1 MKTKKEIQIFHQR
14 RKLKRSNKRLW
25 GGMLPLAM
33 TPHNEG
39 IKLVAEMFS
48 SNTWGIMH
56 TNNA

>member
-25 GGMLPLAM
+25 VEMLPLDM
-33 TPHNEG
+33 TPHKED

-48 SNTWGIMH
+48 PNAWGIMH
-56 TNNA
+56 ANNA